1 MQTLVNLDF
10 GHEPEKTEIQ
20 VRKRIGVW
28 DLRKKEYPEKD
39 TCQ

>member
-20 VRKRIGVW
+20 VRKRIGV
-28 DLRKKEYPEKD
+28 
-39 TCQ
+39 